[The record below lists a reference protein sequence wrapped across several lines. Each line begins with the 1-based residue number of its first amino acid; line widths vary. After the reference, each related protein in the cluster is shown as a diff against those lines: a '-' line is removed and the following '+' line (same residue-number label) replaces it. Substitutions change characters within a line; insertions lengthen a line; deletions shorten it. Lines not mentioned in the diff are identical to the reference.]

1 MAISGYATATSV
13 APGAEIGFCL
23 SSDSP
28 GAVTCTVT
36 RLGSVP
42 VTASFTANVATQ
54 AQPAANAWEG
64 FGWQVTSTF
73 SVPAG
78 WPSGL
83 YQLSGNGQPA
93 AEFVV
98 LPAAPGSASRVLLQ
112 ICFITP
118 QAYSNSGGKS
128 LYFFNSQPSYDESS
142 RASIVSFD
150 RDGALPGYEQAL
162 ITWLEADGFAVE
174 YCSDVDFDTAPGL
187 LSNYDCLILA
197 GHDEYWTKAK
207 RDQIEDF
214 IAASGNLVV
223 LSGNTCFRQVRL
235 QAANRQVVFYKYA
248 GSDPEPDPA
257 ATTVAWADPPVS
269 RPQNS
274 FLGAGW
280 TAGAFGGPATAYTIR
295 FPGHWVFS
303 GIPATTTPPATSAF
317 MTYETDAA
325 AFAEEDEGYPRVT
338 GEEGTPLSFV
348 VLASADLRS
357 WASDRDSKPGF
368 ATMGIYRRNGT
379 VFHGGAIEW
388 AASLAGD
395 PVLAQVTR
403 NVIGRLRQ
411 PIPAD
416 WEDIGHANFG
426 TALTALD
433 GRLFIAT
440 SQNLLWRRFPVG
452 AEVVWRQ
459 IGHANNVKAMTGSN
473 GTLYCVTAD
482 NTLWWRPP
490 VENDINWTAIGSGP
504 AAGTNALAAAGGMLY
519 AIDSA
524 GTLCRTPAA
533 KQPPNWQPV
542 QWLTEQ
548 VPAINAMT
556 AYSNILFASTT
567 ANRLLRTNTDWIDE
581 SASWQDIH
589 HCNFSAG
596 LAVIDGMLVVA
607 TTDNRLWQMDL
618 HGLRQP

>member
-1 MAISGYATATSV
+1 MTISGYATATSV
-13 APGAEIGFCL
+13 APGADLGFCL

-28 GAVTCTVT
+28 GAVRCTVT

-42 VTASFTANVATQ
+42 VTASFTADVATQ
-54 AQPAANAWEG
+54 AQPRSAWEG
-64 FGWQVTSTF
+64 FGWPVTSIFT
-73 SVPAG
+73 VPAD

-83 YQLSGNGQPA
+83 YQLSGNGQQA

-98 LPAAPGSASRVLLQ
+98 LPAVPGSASRVLLQ

-128 LYFFNSQPSYDESS
+128 LYFFNSEPSFDESS

-150 RDGALPGYEQAL
+150 RDGALPESEVAL
-162 ITWLEADGFAVE
+162 ITWLEAEGIAVE

-187 LSNYDCLILA
+187 LSSYDCLILA

-214 IAASGNLVV
+214 IASGGNVTV

-248 GSDPEPDPA
+248 ENDPEPDPLT
-257 ATTVAWADPPVS
+257 TTVAWADPPVS

-280 TAGAFGGPATAYTIR
+280 TAGAFGGPPSGYIIR

-303 GIPATTTPPATSAF
+303 DALAKTTSAF

-348 VLASADLRS
+348 ILASADLRRWDS
-357 WASDRDSKPGF
+357 GKDSKPGF

-388 AASLAGD
+388 AASLTSD

-426 TALTALD
+426 TGLTALD
-433 GRLFIAT
+433 GRLYIAT
-440 SQNLLWRRFPVG
+440 SQNLLWRRFPVE

-459 IGHANNVKAMTGSN
+459 IGHANNVTAMAGSN
-473 GTLYCVTAD
+473 STLYCVTAD
-482 NTLWWRPP
+482 NTLWWRRP
-490 VENDINWTAIGSGP
+490 VEDNINWTAIGSGP
-504 AAGTNALAAAGGMLY
+504 AAGAKAIAAAGGMLY
-519 AIDSA
+519 AIDSV

-533 KQPPNWQPV
+533 KQAPSWQPV
-542 QWLTEQ
+542 RWLTEQ
-548 VPAINAMT
+548 VPTINAMT
-556 AYSNILFASTT
+556 AYGDILFASTT
-567 ANRLLRTNTDWIDE
+567 ANRLLRTNTDWIEE
-581 SASWQDIH
+581 SASWQEIH
-589 HCNFSAG
+589 HCNFSVG
-596 LAVIDGMLVVA
+596 LAVIDGMLFVA
-607 TTDNRLWQMDL
+607 TTENRLWRMDL
-618 HGLRQP
+618 HGLRLR

>member
-1 MAISGYATATSV
+1 MALSGYATATSV

-23 SSDSP
+23 STDSP
-28 GAVTCTVT
+28 GTVTCTVS
-36 RLGSVP
+36 RHGSVP
-42 VTASFTANVATQ
+42 VTASFPATVAAQ

-64 FGWQVTSTF
+64 FG
-73 SVPAG
+73 
-78 WPSGL
+78 
-83 YQLSGNGQPA
+83 
-93 AEFVV
+93 
-98 LPAAPGSASRVLLQ
+98 
-112 ICFITP
+112 
-118 QAYSNSGGKS
+118 
-128 LYFFNSQPSYDESS
+128 
-142 RASIVSFD
+142 
-150 RDGALPGYEQAL
+150 
-162 ITWLEADGFAVE
+162 
-174 YCSDVDFDTAPGL
+174 FDTAPGL

-214 IAASGNLVV
+214 IASGGNLVV

-235 QAANRQVVFYKYA
+235 QAASRQVVFYKYA
-248 GSDPEPDPA
+248 GNDPGPGPLT
-257 ATTVAWADPPVS
+257 TTVAWADPPVS

-280 TAGAFGGPATAYTIR
+280 TAGAFGGPASAYTIR
-295 FPGHWVFS
+295 FPGHWVFN
-303 GIPATTTPPATSAF
+303 GIPATTTPPTTSAF

-338 GEEGTPLSFV
+338 GEEETPLSFV
-348 VLASADLRS
+348 VLASADLRG

-368 ATMGIYRRNGT
+368 ATMGLYRRNGT

-388 AASLAGD
+388 AGSLAGD
-395 PVLAQVTR
+395 PTLAQITK
-403 NVIGRLRQ
+403 NVIGRLQQR
-411 PIPAD
+411 IPAD
-416 WEDIGHANFG
+416 WEDVGHANFG

-440 SQNLLWRRFPVG
+440 SQNLLWRRFPVE

-459 IGHANNVKAMTGSN
+459 IGHANNVKAIAGSN
-473 GTLYCVTAD
+473 ATLYCVTTD

-490 VENDINWTAIGSGP
+490 AERDINWTQIGSGP
-504 AAGTNALAAAGGMLY
+504 AAGTHALAAAGGMLY

-533 KQPPNWQPV
+533 KQPPSWQPV
-542 QWLTEQ
+542 PWLTEQ
-548 VPAINAMT
+548 VPAINAMA
-556 AYSNILFASTT
+556 AYANILFASTT
-567 ANRLLRTNTDWIDE
+567 ANRLLRTNADWIDE

-596 LAVIDGMLVVA
+596 LAVIDGMLFVA
-607 TTDNRLWQMDL
+607 TTENRLWRIDL